1 MPYTTFACARC
12 DTGNFESAR
21 FCAGCGLPL
30 GIPRPDADVARE
42 ALGDYEPPDPSDADS
57 GHALRAWLA
66 GMGLDVSPSSHGY
79 RVAVP
84 LPMDRKQAV
93 YIGPAGNDARG
104 RSIVALVSICGPASD
119 RDARAL
125 LKLNARAVEG
135 HFAIR
140 VLRGEEYFVVIQNIH
155 ADHLDG
161 SDPTDLVRRIA
172 ERADGLEDRLSRG
185 LDLY

>member
-21 FCAGCGLPL
+21 FCAGCGIPL
-30 GIPRPDADVARE
+30 GIPRPDSSR
-42 ALGDYEPPDPSDADS
+42 
-57 GHALRAWLA
+57 ALRNWV
-66 GMGLDVSPSSHGY
+66 GGSGLQVTPSSHGY
-79 RVAVP
+79 RVVVP
-84 LPMDRKQAV
+84 LPLDRKQAV
-93 YIGPAGNDARG
+93 YAGLAGHDAQG
-104 RSIVALVSICGPASD
+104 RSIIALVSICGPAND

-140 VLRGEEYFVVIQNIH
+140 VLRGEEYFVVIQNFH
-155 ADHLDG
+155 ADHLEG
-161 SDPTDLVRRIA
+161 ADPADLVRRIA

>member
-12 DTGNFESAR
+12 DTGNFESDR
-21 FCAGCGLPL
+21 FCAGCGIPL

-42 ALGDYEPPDPSDADS
+42 ALGDYEPPDPSDADAS
-57 GHALRAWLA
+57 RALRNWV
-66 GMGLDVSPSSHGY
+66 GGTGLQVTPSSHGY
-79 RVAVP
+79 RVIVP
-84 LPMDRKQAV
+84 LPLDRKQAV
-93 YIGPAGNDARG
+93 YAGLAGHDAQG
-104 RSIVALVSICGPASD
+104 RSIIALVSICGPAND

-140 VLRGEEYFVVIQNIH
+140 VLRGEEYFVVIQNFH
-155 ADHLDG
+155 ADHLEG
-161 SDPTDLVRRIA
+161 ADPADLVRRIA